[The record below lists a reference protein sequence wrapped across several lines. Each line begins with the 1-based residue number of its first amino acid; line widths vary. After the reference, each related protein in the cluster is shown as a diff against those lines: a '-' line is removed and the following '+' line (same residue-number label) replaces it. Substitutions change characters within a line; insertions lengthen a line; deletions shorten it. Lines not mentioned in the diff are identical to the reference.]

1 MKNSLRIFSVSVLV
15 TWIGIIPISTGYW
28 DNWFGPGTL
37 EHANYLQQDGVSVI
51 GIRQPSQLRQCLTA
65 VNFAN

>member
-1 MKNSLRIFSVSVLV
+1 MKNSLKIFFVSVLV
-15 TWIGIIPISTGYW
+15 TWIGMTPISASYW
-28 DNWFGPGTL
+28 DDWFGPGIL

-51 GIRQPSQLRQCLTA
+51 GIRQPSRLRQCLTA